1 LERRI
6 LSLRTLILGNA
17 LVLALVYSLHALFPT
32 ALLGFELKILD
43 SRFQARQAL
52 GLAPA
57 FSEQLVHI
65 NIDSYSKDQSGDSL
79 WEKKVYAKLIQEIAK
94 GYPEAIACDI
104 MFVEWADQ
112 ADNASVVNAV
122 IEAGNLVSP
131 FLFSETA
138 DAASQPP
145 PQAMGLTI
153 NPRLAP
159 GSARHA
165 TGVLVGPIEDLMEHS
180 AGLGFVN
187 LSPDADGVIR
197 RVPVVVEMSG
207 ALVPSFFL
215 QALAIQLDY
224 DLENISLVDR
234 SHIILRDFP
243 AGSSGSPRDLPLPLD
258 EDGNLIVNFS
268 GPLSLTNYPHSYS
281 AWDLLKKT
289 PARPDFS
296 GKLVFLA
303 DTSPQNSQYGDI
315 SPIPLDNAFPR
326 AYIWSNAANS
336 LLAGAFVTPVGYGFG
351 VIATLLLCTLVV
363 LAAWRFNT
371 VWFGV
376 ISLGS
381 LVFYSAIAFGSFAVV
396 GWLLPVL
403 SVLLPLVGVYLFS
416 SIYRYAQLEHYEG
429 VLEGSL
435 KSYLSPVLMDRIKS
449 DPGLLKLGGNRK
461 RITVLF
467 SDIVDFTSFSDQA
480 DPQEIQD
487 VLETH
492 FSDAASIIFAED
504 GIVDKYLGDGILA
517 FFENDGENLTSAVRA
532 TRCALRM
539 QERAIEL
546 DRLYRSQ
553 NRFPFAI
560 RIGLATGYASVGN
573 IGPAEKIDYTVI
585 GSVVNLASRLQSGGE
600 PGSVVIEKDTG
611 FFIKDKYHITSLG
624 QRALKGFADPV
635 EVYVVDGSQ
644 A

>member
-1 LERRI
+1 MERRI

-17 LVLALVYSLHALFPT
+17 LVLALVYALHALFPT
-32 ALLGFELKILD
+32 ALLGFELKTLD

-94 GYPEAIACDI
+94 GGPEAIACDI
-104 MFVEWADQ
+104 MFVQWADQ
-112 ADNASVVNAV
+112 ADNASVVDAA

-138 DAASQPP
+138 GAASQPP

-224 DLENISLVDR
+224 DLENISLVDH

-243 AGSSGSPRDLPLPLD
+243 AGSSGPPRDLPLPLD

-268 GPLSLTNYPHSYS
+268 GPLSLKNYPHSYS

-326 AYIWSNAANS
+326 AYIWSNA
-336 LLAGAFVTPVGYGFG
+336 
-351 VIATLLLCTLVV
+351 
-363 LAAWRFNT
+363 
-371 VWFGV
+371 
-376 ISLGS
+376 
-381 LVFYSAIAFGSFAVV
+381 
-396 GWLLPVL
+396 
-403 SVLLPLVGVYLFS
+403 
-416 SIYRYAQLEHYEG
+416 
-429 VLEGSL
+429 
-435 KSYLSPVLMDRIKS
+435 
-449 DPGLLKLGGNRK
+449 
-461 RITVLF
+461 
-467 SDIVDFTSFSDQA
+467 
-480 DPQEIQD
+480 
-487 VLETH
+487 
-492 FSDAASIIFAED
+492 
-504 GIVDKYLGDGILA
+504 
-517 FFENDGENLTSAVRA
+517 
-532 TRCALRM
+532 
-539 QERAIEL
+539 
-546 DRLYRSQ
+546 
-553 NRFPFAI
+553 
-560 RIGLATGYASVGN
+560 
-573 IGPAEKIDYTVI
+573 
-585 GSVVNLASRLQSGGE
+585 
-600 PGSVVIEKDTG
+600 
-611 FFIKDKYHITSLG
+611 
-624 QRALKGFADPV
+624 
-635 EVYVVDGSQ
+635 
-644 A
+644 